1 MLTTIEDKMEEVD
14 STTSIEKGN
23 NNLKEKTTTTTTE
36 EDQNKEFSYTY
47 EQDPGFKTLMTNF
60 DNSVL
65 IESFQNQYLHF
76 DSEKILNVNPTF
88 FYNDEIFNPENYE
101 ITSKELFEKLVKNRT
116 AFMNILLIDLSV
128 YSNFSIC
135 GAQVFPN
142 LKQTCIK
149 LKDVTDFIE
158 IKKELYNACYLVF
171 EDQWDRKD
179 NSTIIIFDD
188 DGKSQYA
195 RAFTEICIEGQWGC
209 EAFML
214 KDGILSF
221 MKEYPFLC
229 ISEDFNEDEEY
240 DDDDEEEDYYYNEG
254 IYKTINNNTLNQTY
268 TNTIEM
274 VDIKDNINCNNESN
288 DNNQDI
294 NTIFNNSTNVI
305 NTIGFTDTNNAIMND
320 IDMTNANAT
329 PYQTNNILLDNT
341 IQNTINEMTITIE
354 NETIMDTNT
363 TPTDNLTNTLTNIPT
378 TTTTTISSTTSTNND
393 NNNINQEH
401 QQIDR
406 KRKIDNIDEES
417 RKNPAI
423 KNEEDINLMD
433 YQSTIQEELN
443 QNDVINESDVKTE
456 FNIINNMTMNNNDNN
471 NTYVNNITNG
481 TIPTE
486 IINENT
492 INMNTIVNPLNMNT
506 MVETQVADPLNS
518 SIVFNDM
525 NTIAQNGTT
534 TQGVTD
540 TMACYDPRQMAVAN
554 VDYNNSKFFRNNQTE
569 DIIRLRKFQRY
580 LIHNVWY
587 AMDNSN
593 DVPLMVCPPFL
604 YLGSLYTSQEHHL
617 INYNIKH
624 VIRLGTDF
632 NISYSDPTRFKFYNF
647 DIYDLPKEPIK
658 ELFER
663 ANNIIE
669 QARLNHEN
677 VLVHCHAGVSRS
689 STIILAYLMKYRGM
703 SLYDAWCSTFKI
715 RPIIRPNDGFAIAL
729 QEYEKMLFNCNEPTM
744 PVVGMSNSYLFSIEY
759 FDFVSR
765 LEEMHKL
772 DPTVPVFRPEKTYE
786 DLLIMAEK
794 DREEEEAKEKEK
806 QKEKVVN
813 DNETQDDKIID
824 TSAIDDVINGT
835 LKKDIN
841 NKVDENGKIEEEKSK
856 SESSGNTISKSMKET
871 NEEGKLEKNNIKNE
885 NQLEL
890 DKSNELK
897 TREE

>member
-1 MLTTIEDKMEEVD
+1 
-14 STTSIEKGN
+14 
-23 NNLKEKTTTTTTE
+23 
-36 EDQNKEFSYTY
+36 
-47 EQDPGFKTLMTNF
+47 
-60 DNSVL
+60 
-65 IESFQNQYLHF
+65 
-76 DSEKILNVNPTF
+76 
-88 FYNDEIFNPENYE
+88 
-101 ITSKELFEKLVKNRT
+101 
-116 AFMNILLIDLSV
+116 
-128 YSNFSIC
+128 
-135 GAQVFPN
+135 
-142 LKQTCIK
+142 
-149 LKDVTDFIE
+149 
-158 IKKELYNACYLVF
+158 
-171 EDQWDRKD
+171 
-179 NSTIIIFDD
+179 
-188 DGKSQYA
+188 
-195 RAFTEICIEGQWGC
+195 
-209 EAFML
+209 ML

-715 RPIIRPNDGFAIAL
+715 RPIIR
-729 QEYEKMLFNCNEPTM
+729 
-744 PVVGMSNSYLFSIEY
+744 
-759 FDFVSR
+759 
-765 LEEMHKL
+765 
-772 DPTVPVFRPEKTYE
+772 
-786 DLLIMAEK
+786 
-794 DREEEEAKEKEK
+794 
-806 QKEKVVN
+806 
-813 DNETQDDKIID
+813 
-824 TSAIDDVINGT
+824 
-835 LKKDIN
+835 
-841 NKVDENGKIEEEKSK
+841 
-856 SESSGNTISKSMKET
+856 
-871 NEEGKLEKNNIKNE
+871 
-885 NQLEL
+885 
-890 DKSNELK
+890 
-897 TREE
+897 